1 LKKIGPDDLFS
12 TSACILI
19 YVSIYGDAL
28 TACNGSKCGAA
39 CLNRPA
45 AGSKVHTCCHAA
57 EAINVYGVQV
67 EGAFVMGMG
76 LQTQEEVVYD
86 PDTGALLS
94 DGTWTY
100 KIPTAAC
107 IPRRL
112 NVTFLKVGVAHSS
125 AMYRSRIHL

>member
-1 LKKIGPDDLFS
+1 
-12 TSACILI
+12 
-19 YVSIYGDAL
+19 
-28 TACNGSKCGAA
+28 
-39 CLNRPA
+39 
-45 AGSKVHTCCHAA
+45 
-57 EAINVYGVQV
+57 
-67 EGAFVMGMG
+67 MGMG

-112 NVTFLKVGVAHSS
+112 NVTFLKVGVTQGICILCAGFTTRHGLTS
-125 AMYRSRIHL
+125 ANQEH

>member
-1 LKKIGPDDLFS
+1 MR
-12 TSACILI
+12 SA
-19 YVSIYGDAL
+19 A
-28 TACNGSKCGAA
+28 TAIVLLRCRAADGATI
-39 CLNRPA
+39 
-45 AGSKVHTCCHAA
+45 H
-57 EAINVYGVQV
+57 GVQV

-86 PDTGALLS
+86 ADTGALLS

-112 NVTFLKVGVAHSS
+112 NVTFLKVVVAPCRVCARFKEQLRCMARVELCTSM
-125 AMYRSRIHL
+125 ARPQ

>member
-1 LKKIGPDDLFS
+1 MHGS
-12 TSACILI
+12 M
-19 YVSIYGDAL
+19 L
-28 TACNGSKCGAA
+28 TA
-39 CLNRPA
+39 
-45 AGSKVHTCCHAA
+45 AGTDLPVCCHAA
-57 EAINVYGVQV
+57 NEKRGAGPAQV

-86 PDTGALLS
+86 PDTGSLLS

-112 NVTFLKVGVAHSS
+112 NVTFLKVFVAHSRH
-125 AMYRSRIHL
+125 MYRWVNLRSRTA